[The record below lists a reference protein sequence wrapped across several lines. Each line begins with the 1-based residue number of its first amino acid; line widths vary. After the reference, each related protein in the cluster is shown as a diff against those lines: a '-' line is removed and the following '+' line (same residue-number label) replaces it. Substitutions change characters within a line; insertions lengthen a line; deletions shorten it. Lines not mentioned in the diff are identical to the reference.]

1 MGYDLHIT
9 RKECW
14 ADDEDAGFISL
25 PEWKTY
31 IENDPDII
39 PDQENPHDENHVY
52 IRADGN
58 WPLWFNPRLG
68 NIYTKNP
75 PPDVIEKIVKI
86 AAALKA
92 RVQGD
97 DQEFYDLD
105 GNMVREEQT
114 HLPTSDSKNPDSY
127 ERYIWYFCAIIF
139 VISIIWHS
147 FIPSK

>member
-9 RKECW
+9 RKDCW
-14 ADDEDAGFISL
+14 AEEEDKRSISMS
-25 PEWKTY
+25 EWKAY
-31 IENDPDII
+31 VNNDVEII
-39 PDQENPHDENHVY
+39 LDTENPDENNYLY
-52 IRADGN
+52 IREDEN

-75 PPDVIEKIVKI
+75 PDDVIQKIVKI

-105 GNMVREEQT
+105 GNVVGPQQQFSSVEE
-114 HLPTSDSKNPDSY
+114 SKNASSHD
-127 ERYIWYFCAIIF
+127 RYIWCFFAIVF
-139 VISIIWHS
+139 VISIAWHT
-147 FIPSK
+147 FIP

>member
-14 ADDEDAGFISL
+14 ADEEKEGSISIAEWKAYVETDSEIMPDPENPDEDNYL
-25 PEWKTY
+25 
-31 IENDPDII
+31 
-39 PDQENPHDENHVY
+39 Y
-52 IRADGN
+52 IRDAEN

-75 PPDVIEKIVKI
+75 PEDVTKKIVQI

-97 DQEFYDLD
+97 DQEFYDAD
-105 GNMVREEQT
+105 GNMIRPQAQPSSVSESE
-114 HLPTSDSKNPDSY
+114 HSGSY
-127 ERYIWYFCAIIF
+127 DRYIWYFCAIVF
-139 VISIIWHS
+139 VISIVWHI
-147 FIPSK
+147 FFP